1 MDYTKKI
8 ILALDSKALNEN
20 ISLIDELV
28 PPIEIVKIG
37 PISFLPNSTKI
48 IEKIKSTNCSVMFDF
63 KFFDIPNT
71 ILESLDFLFDIK
83 TKIFT
88 VHCLSGPSLISSVVN
103 RLKDLEHKYSQP
115 RPEVFGVSILTSF
128 DKEELNS
135 IGLTGS
141 IEDNVLRLVESSIN
155 AGIDGIVCS
164 GHEVESIRRNFSDKI
179 KILVPGV
186 RFDSNDNDQKRVI
199 TPKKAFEL
207 GADYI
212 VLGRTLTES
221 ENKKQR
227 IDDIIK
233 SLK

>member
-1 MDYTKKI
+1 MKISKLLVPAI
-8 ILALDSKALNEN
+8 ILTSPL
-20 ISLIDELV
+20 
-28 PPIEIVKIG
+28 
-37 PISFLPNSTKI
+37 
-48 IEKIKSTNCSVMFDF
+48 
-63 KFFDIPNT
+63 
-71 ILESLDFLFDIK
+71 
-83 TKIFT
+83 
-88 VHCLSGPSLISSVVN
+88 
-103 RLKDLEHKYSQP
+103 
-115 RPEVFGVSILTSF
+115 FGVSILTSF
-128 DKEELNS
+128 DKQELNS

-141 IEDNVLRLVESSIN
+141 IEDNVLRLVEGSIN

-221 ENKKQR
+221 VNKKQR